1 MVRQRLKLAQHFKN
15 IDNLSSASYDEL
27 IQVEDVGERIANSII
42 DFNQAE
48 IWKSWI
54 RLKNAN
60 LQMEIIEDETIK
72 STVLSGKTIVI
83 SGSFQFLATR

>member
-1 MVRQRLKLAQHFKN
+1 MGETTAKKLAQHFKN

-42 DFNQAE
+42 RYFNQAE
-48 IWKSWI
+48 NLEILI

-72 STVLSGKTIVI
+72 STVLSGKPLLLVEVFNF
-83 SGSFQFLATR
+83 S